1 MRFIPNAVT
10 VKVARQALVLQK
22 HSPTL
27 LFAGGV
33 VGVVATVVLAS
44 KATLKVEDIL
54 NKHDEKK
61 DLADKMLVRQDSN
74 YTEADHNKDLVV
86 LYTQTSLDLVKLYGP
101 AVVVGGLS
109 IAALTGSHHILT
121 SRNTSLTAAYAV
133 LDKGYSEYRKRVQA
147 ALGNEA
153 EAKLRYEHQI
163 GEYVDDKGK
172 LVEQTHVTKGAA
184 SIYAR
189 FFDEYSKNWTKQADY
204 NRMFIV
210 AQQNY
215 LNDMLHARGHVFL
228 NEAYDALGLDRSPEG
243 AVVGWVLGNG
253 DDYIDFGL
261 FTSDSPAVQDF
272 MTGREYSVLLDFNV
286 DGVVYDKI

>member
-27 LFAGGV
+27 LFVGGV
-33 VGVVATVVLAS
+33 VGMVGTAVLAS
-44 KATLKVEDIL
+44 KATLKVEDVL
-54 NKHDEKK
+54 DKHSIKAEA
-61 DLADKMLVRQDSN
+61 ADKALAHDN
-74 YTEADHNKDLVV
+74 IDYDDNDHMKDMVL
-86 LYTQTSLDLVKLYGP
+86 LYTQTSVDLLKLYGP

-109 IAALTGSHHILT
+109 IAALTGSHHILS
-121 SRNTSLTAAYAV
+121 SRNAGLTAAYAV

-147 ALGNEA
+147 TLGIEE

-172 LVEQTHVTKGAA
+172 LVEQTHVTKGAS

-189 FFDEYSKNWTKQADY
+189 FFDEYSKNWCKNADY

-215 LNDMLHARGHVFL
+215 LNDLLNARGHVFL
-228 NEAYDALGLDRSPEG
+228 NEAYDALGLDRTKEG

-261 FTSDSPAVQDF
+261 FTCDTPAAQDF

-286 DGVVYDKI
+286 DGVIYDKI

>member
-22 HSPTL
+22 HSPTI
-27 LFAGGV
+27 LFTAGV
-33 VGVVATVVLAS
+33 VGMVGTVVLAS
-44 KATLKVEDIL
+44 KATLKVDEVLDRHEL
-54 NKHDEKK
+54 KAEQADKALKHDNIDYDDADYHK
-61 DLADKMLVRQDSN
+61 DM
-74 YTEADHNKDLVV
+74 VV
-86 LYTQTSLDLVKLYGP
+86 LYTHTAVDLLKLYGP
-101 AVVVGGLS
+101 AIVVGGFS
-109 IAALTGSHHILT
+109 IAALTGSHHILS
-121 SRNTSLTAAYAV
+121 SRNTALTAAYAV

-147 ALGNEA
+147 ALGTEA

-163 GEYVDDKGK
+163 GEYVDEKGK

-189 FFDEYSKNWTKQADY
+189 FFDEYSKNWQRNADY

-210 AQQNY
+210 SQQNY
-215 LNDMLHARGHVFL
+215 LNDLLHARGHVFL
-228 NEAYDALGLDRSPEG
+228 NEAYDALGLDRSKEG

-253 DDYIDFGL
+253 DDYVDFGL
-261 FTSDSPAVQDF
+261 YTCDTPAVQDF

-286 DGVVYDKI
+286 DGVIYDKI